1 MPLPWITWE
10 CAGSTEGLTLQR
22 TPDKTSQTGATAV
35 ANLVYGMIASLA
47 GTIVPQLSTRLGLT
61 PEQIG
66 SVFLAQAVGMIIASI
81 SAGPLVDS
89 RGKKTGVI
97 LALAVIVAALLM
109 LPASSSHGLILAA
122 MVALGVGN
130 GTLVTSLNAIAS
142 DIDPKRRAT
151 VLAFVKCFYGLGGFA
166 TPFLGA
172 SLMKGN
178 TIALCY
184 VIVALTVTTLALM
197 AWIAIPPPSGA
208 RGFRLSQVGAVASS
222 PLLYLFSLTVFL
234 YVSCEVGTFNWM
246 AKHLIAQGM
255 AEASALRVVALG
267 FSVGLIVGRLA
278 FAGMLLRIRAITATL
293 AGAAGM
299 AVTTY
304 AILQVHGALAT
315 GILAFLAALSM
326 APIFPATLAMT
337 GDQFPR
343 MTASAMGVVITSGW
357 LGLAISSRLI
367 GAIAGGDPRN
377 IKTGLLVLPVF
388 SVLMVIVNL
397 IVRRTAAMRAVSQ
410 PEPLRKLSTSS
421 AD

>member
-1 MPLPWITWE
+1 MS
-10 CAGSTEGLTLQR
+10 GSGSRFSQTVRSRYHNGVQR
-22 TPDKTSQTGATAV
+22 TPDKTSQTTATAV

-66 SVFLAQAVGMIIASI
+66 SVFLAQAAGMIIASV
-81 SAGPLVDS
+81 SAGPLVDH
-89 RGKKTGVI
+89 RGKKTGVC
-97 LALAVIVAALLM
+97 LALVVIVAALLA
-109 LPASSSHGLILAA
+109 LPASHSGGVILLA
-122 MVALGVGN
+122 MVLLGLGN

-142 DIDPKRRAT
+142 DIDPKKRAT
-151 VLAFVKCFYGLGGFA
+151 ILAFVKCFYGLGGFA

-172 SLMKGN
+172 SLLKGN
-178 TIALCY
+178 TITLCY
-184 VIVALTVTTLALM
+184 VIVALTLATLALM
-197 AWIAIPPPSGA
+197 WWIAIPPPSVT
-208 RGFRLSQVGAVASS
+208 RGFRLAEVRAVASR
-222 PLLYLFSLTVFL
+222 PILYLFSLTVFL

-255 AEASALRVVALG
+255 PEASALRVVALG

-293 AGAAGM
+293 VGAAGM

-304 AILQVHGALAT
+304 AILQVHGVLET

-337 GDQFPR
+337 GDNFPR

-357 LGLAISSRLI
+357 LGLAVSSRLI
-367 GAIAGGDPRN
+367 GAIAGADPRN
-377 IKTGLLVLPVF
+377 IRTGLLVLPVF

-397 IVRRTAAMRAVSQ
+397 VIRRMMASSLRVLPAMVSGS
-410 PEPLRKLSTSS
+410 RTI
-421 AD
+421 

>member
-1 MPLPWITWE
+1 M
-10 CAGSTEGLTLQR
+10 QR
-22 TPDKTSQTGATAV
+22 TPDKASLTTATAV
-35 ANLVYGMIASLA
+35 ANFIYGMIASLA
-47 GTIVPQLSTRLGLT
+47 GTIVPQLSTRLDLT
-61 PEQIG
+61 PEQIS
-66 SVFLAQAVGMIIASI
+66 SVFLAQAMGMIIASV
-81 SAGPLVDS
+81 SAGPLVDN
-89 RGKKTGVI
+89 RGKKTGAS
-97 LALAVIVAALLM
+97 LALIVIIIALLA
-109 LPASSSHGLILAA
+109 LPVSHSRGAIMVA

-142 DIDPKRRAT
+142 DIDPKKRAT
-151 VLAFVKCFYGLGGFA
+151 ILAFVKCFYGLGGFA

-172 SLMKGN
+172 SLLKGN
-178 TIALCY
+178 TITACY
-184 VIVALTVTTLALM
+184 IIAALTLATFALIT
-197 AWIAIPPPSGA
+197 WIAIPPPSGA
-208 RGFRLSQVGAVASS
+208 RGFRLSQVGVVASR

-255 AEASALRVVALG
+255 PEDSALRVVALG

-304 AILQVHGALAT
+304 AILEVHGVLMT
-315 GILAFLAALSM
+315 GILAFLTALTM

-337 GDQFPR
+337 GDNFPR

-357 LGLAISSRLI
+357 IGLAVSSRLI
-367 GAIAGGDPRN
+367 GAIAGPDPRN

-397 IVRRTAAMRAVSQ
+397 IVRRMLASVPPREAAVRATVPS
-410 PEPLRKLSTSS
+410 
-421 AD
+421 